1 MKRVYKQTI
10 SVVLLGLMLSACS
23 SSKEKPKIPD
33 KPASE
38 LYAEAQTAINNG
50 AFGDAVDNLEAL
62 DTRYP
67 FGPYSS
73 QVQLDLLYVY
83 YKRSDT
89 AMALASADRFIR
101 NNPTHDNLD
110 YVYYMRGLTN
120 MAADYNLFQSVVG
133 IDRYD
138 RDPSFSSQAFRDFG
152 RLINRYPNSDYAA
165 DAKQRMVYLKDN
177 IARHEIAVARYY
189 IKREAYIGAINR
201 ARYIIENFPDTP
213 SAREALDVMAQGYKA
228 LGVDDMAAQA
238 EQISAANL

>member
-1 MKRVYKQTI
+1 MMRVYKQTI
-10 SVVLLGLMLSACS
+10 SVILLGLALSACS

-50 AFGDAVDNLEAL
+50 AFTDAADNLEAL

-73 QVQLDLLYVY
+73 QVQLDLIYVY

-89 AMALASADRFIR
+89 AMALASSERFIR
-101 NNPTHDNLD
+101 NNPTHSALD

-120 MAADYNLFQSVVG
+120 MSADYNLFQSVVG

-138 RDPSFSSQAFRDFG
+138 RDPSFSRQAFNDFST
-152 RLINRYPNSDYAA
+152 LINRYPRSDYAP

-177 IARHEIAVARYY
+177 LARHEVAVARYY
-189 IKREAYIGAINR
+189 IKREAFIGAVNR
-201 ARYIIENFPDTP
+201 ARYVIENFPDTP
-213 SAREALDVMAQGYKA
+213 SARDALEVMEQGYKA
-228 LGVDDMAAQA
+228 LGVTDKV
-238 EQISAANL
+238 EQTALIRSAN